1 MATPSNG
8 EDDPQGWFLMSDS
21 RLEKLLETGW
31 EHGVTWAVLGLGDCN
46 YVFVLIHSPCAL
58 SGPQLYPLD
67 GAAG

>member
-1 MATPSNG
+1 
-8 EDDPQGWFLMSDS
+8 MSDS